1 MTTSQLT
8 LDYLDALTFL
18 RPRVQ
23 SITALLPIEPGIVEL
38 EPGDPSDPFVATF
51 DKQSKRAGKVH
62 VVTVNIN
69 PDLPRIERVE
79 MNIWIAVNVWYA
91 EQIGSY
97 QRTTAA
103 DFLDMC
109 KSVGCSPS
117 RVNDPRERWR
127 RLGINHHYN
136 QIPVTVLE
144 DRPRCK
150 VCPGFVA
157 TGAGAITFENKVT
170 GNNLYRSDIHES
182 CLRFAHEVLLPALE
196 MQRAAA
202 KEAHVSNA

>member
-1 MTTSQLT
+1 MTSPLI

-38 EPGDPSDPFVATF
+38 EAGDPSDPFVALI
-51 DKQSKRAGKVH
+51 SKRRKRGGSAYFVS
-62 VVTVNIN
+62 VNVD
-69 PDLPRIERVE
+69 PALPRIERVE
-79 MNIWIAVNVWYA
+79 MNIWIATNIWYMEETGSNV
-91 EQIGSY
+91 
-97 QRTTAA
+97 RVTASA
-103 DFLDMC
+103 FTDMC

-157 TGAGAITFENKVT
+157 TGAGAHVAQPITSVNPT
-170 GNNLYRSDIHES
+170 CYHPDIHDS
-182 CLRFAHEVLLPALE
+182 CLRFVHEVLLPALE

-202 KEAHVSNA
+202 KEAAHAGN